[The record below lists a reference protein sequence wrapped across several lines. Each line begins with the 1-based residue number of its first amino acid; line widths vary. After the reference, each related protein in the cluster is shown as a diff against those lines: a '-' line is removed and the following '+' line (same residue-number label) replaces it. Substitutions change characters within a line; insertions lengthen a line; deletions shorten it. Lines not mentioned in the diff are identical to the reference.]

1 MRKNF
6 LTSLATVIITSTI
19 SVTTYASMITVS
31 QTDNSNV
38 FSNFNLDTGVSLG
51 GGIFNDPIA
60 DIEYDSLGNLFALT
74 TTGLWKRSTSGSIS
88 RLSGVSAPFN
98 GGGDLAISSSGVIT
112 VSSTDNSNV
121 FSNFNLDTG
130 VSLGDG
136 VFNDPIADIEYDS
149 LGNLFALT
157 TTGLWKR
164 STSGS
169 ISRLSGVSAPFNG
182 GGDLAIFEVA
192 SVSESSNIPE
202 PSTML
207 LLGTG
212 LVGLAKTRIRN
223 KLNFARN

>member
-112 VSSTDNSNV
+112 V
-121 FSNFNLDTG
+121 
-130 VSLGDG
+130 
-136 VFNDPIADIEYDS
+136 
-149 LGNLFALT
+149 
-157 TTGLWKR
+157 
-164 STSGS
+164 
-169 ISRLSGVSAPFNG
+169 NG
-182 GGDLAIFEVA
+182 QQ
-192 SVSESSNIPE
+192 N
-202 PSTML
+202 
-207 LLGTG
+207 
-212 LVGLAKTRIRN
+212 
-223 KLNFARN
+223 